1 MADPPRPGFDRGGS
15 VVPHAVPPHGREVA
29 WAFVLALVFGVA
41 AALVGVMAFLLVRA
55 TGEPVEVSHV
65 LLFAFLGE
73 GSCVLLGCWVALR
86 RRRPARLAVLGF
98 IPLTR
103 GQLAGAVQTGLLC
116 VLGGAVAIA
125 VIRLALGG
133 SGGRGEGIAELLPAM
148 GVLRFGLV
156 LWAGAYLVP
165 LAEEMLFRGLLFAWL
180 RGRLAFPAAAAA
192 SAASFAVAHVMNGVP
207 NAVFAFL
214 LGLVLARS
222 YEQTRSLWAP
232 IAIHR
237 TVNAAGLT
245 LLWLA
250 T

>member
-1 MADPPRPGFDRGGS
+1 VADPPPSGFDRGGS

-41 AALVGVMAFLLVRA
+41 AALVGVVAFLLVRA

-65 LLFAFLGE
+65 LLFAFLSE

-98 IPLTR
+98 VPLTR
-103 GQLAGAVQTGLLC
+103 GQLIGAVQIGLLC
-116 VLGGAVAIA
+116 VARRRRGDRRRPPGV
-125 VIRLALGG
+125 
-133 SGGRGEGIAELLPAM
+133 GRVRHARRGIAELLPAM

-180 RGRLAFPAAAAA
+180 RGRQAFPRRQRR
-192 SAASFAVAHVMNGVP
+192 
-207 NAVFAFL
+207 
-214 LGLVLARS
+214 ARR
-222 YEQTRSLWAP
+222 RSP
-232 IAIHR
+232 SPMS
-237 TVNAAGLT
+237 
-245 LLWLA
+245 
-250 T
+250 